1 GAVGETQ
8 CQRTLDKQ
16 AAVVGLTERLYGT
29 TATPTAECNRR
40 LAAVGS
46 APLRL
51 PAALAQLLR
60 RPELD
65 LAAVWTVAGWSDPLP
80 HPDVVAQ
87 VEVDIK
93 YAGYVKRQ
101 HDAVR
106 RASRMEEARIPASFD
121 YEAILGLS
129 REAREKLLAL
139 RPLSLGQAS
148 RIAGMTPAAVSLLS
162 VHLRRHGAA

>member
-1 GAVGETQ
+1 
-8 CQRTLDKQ
+8 
-16 AAVVGLTERLYGT
+16 
-29 TATPTAECNRR
+29 
-40 LAAVGS
+40 
-46 APLRL
+46 
-51 PAALAQLLR
+51 
-60 RPELD
+60 
-65 LAAVWTVAGWSDPLP
+65 
-80 HPDVVAQ
+80 VVAQ

-121 YEAILGLS
+121 YDAILGLS